1 MEKLTIQDLRD
12 RGWIAFEYIR
22 GSHAYGL
29 NTETSDK
36 DIGGVFIIPQDYLMG
51 LRSNYIEQVAD
62 ETNDTVFYEF
72 GRWIEL
78 LMKANPT
85 ALESLFIPEHCIIG
99 PIHPAI
105 KYIMDNR
112 DSFLSK
118 ECFKTL
124 YGYGKSQIGK
134 ARGLN
139 KKIVNPV
146 TERKGILDFCFVP
159 FNQGSISVEK
169 WLRKNGLK
177 QRYCGLVPIPNM
189 REVYGLYY
197 DFGTH
202 IICEYGVD
210 LRNENSIE
218 EWVEKIKETTDEDEK
233 TFITSI
239 ENYCEYNTVFDII
252 PSGYHGIVSESNE
265 SNEIRLESIPKGKSP
280 IILMSYNKDGYTT
293 HCKDYREYKEWE
305 RKRNPIRYESNLNQ
319 NYDGKNMCHAM
330 RLMRMG
336 KELAMGQGFN
346 VERTYDREFL
356 LDIKNHKF
364 EYDEI
369 ISKVEQEQLDM
380 DVAAAKSNLK
390 EVLDYNE
397 INELLIK
404 ARNFIYETK
413 KGE

>member
-1 MEKLTIQDLRD
+1 
-12 RGWIAFEYIR
+12 
-22 GSHAYGL
+22 
-29 NTETSDK
+29 
-36 DIGGVFIIPQDYLMG
+36 
-51 LRSNYIEQVAD
+51 
-62 ETNDTVFYEF
+62 
-72 GRWIEL
+72 
-78 LMKANPT
+78 
-85 ALESLFIPEHCIIG
+85 
-99 PIHPAI
+99 
-105 KYIMDNR
+105 
-112 DSFLSK
+112 
-118 ECFKTL
+118 
-124 YGYGKSQIGK
+124 
-134 ARGLN
+134 
-139 KKIVNPV
+139 
-146 TERKGILDFCFVP
+146 
-159 FNQGSISVEK
+159 
-169 WLRKNGLK
+169 
-177 QRYCGLVPIPNM
+177 M

-202 IICEYGVD
+202 IICEYGID

-218 EWVEKIKETTDEDEK
+218 EWVEKIKETSDENEK
-233 TFITSI
+233 AFINSI
-239 ENYCEYNTVFDII
+239 ENYCEYNTVFNII

-293 HCKDYREYKEWE
+293 HCKDYRDYKEWE

-346 VERTYDREFL
+346 VERTYDRKFL